1 MSLTFSVV
9 NNDYAKHPFGNKRFY
24 TIRDVVGDTAHP
36 SGGYAISPQS
46 VGLNS
51 RIDGARLIGLNAALP
66 AGVNDVVW
74 DQANQKFQAI
84 SGQIPPLVPK
94 EVVTVGSH
102 AGRLAYVPGY
112 IIAAAAVAGGTTGP
126 LRIIPVGETPATGQV
141 AVNLVTGACVF
152 ATADAVTSAVF
163 TYIPLGV
170 GPFIEANRVVDES
183 NAGTNDTTRDLANR
197 AALIQYVWNDT
208 AGSLPTLVPVG
219 EAPGSGEAAIDINNS
234 GTTTITVNA
243 GQDDATYKITY
254 WKFSALGVDDFA
266 WTDQADITIT
276 STSLFAFADD
286 LAVPPNGI
294 WIPGFGNVIVGEAT
308 ATNKQAIL
316 VPPGVTGGANIGVYF
331 PTLGKITLT
340 AGDGYTTIELPYVLL
355 NPGVVQ
361 PNDGQ
366 VPAGFN
372 LSSLN
377 VRMMFI
383 GQ

>member
-1 MSLTFSVV
+1 MSLSFSVV
-9 NNDYAKHPFGNKRFY
+9 NNDYAKHPLGNKRFF
-24 TIRDVVGDTAHP
+24 TIRDVAGDSAHP
-36 SGGYAISPQS
+36 NGGYAISPQS

-66 AGVNDVVW
+66 AGVGDVVW
-74 DQANQKFQAI
+74 DQANQKFQAVA
-84 SGQIPPLVPK
+84 GQIPPLVPK
-94 EVVTVGSH
+94 EVVTVTSH

-112 IIAAAAVAGGTTGP
+112 IIAAAAIAGGTTGP

-141 AVNLVTGACVF
+141 AVNLVTGAMVF

-163 TYIPLGV
+163 TYIPLGI
-170 GPFIEANRVVDES
+170 GPFIEANRVVDEARTAAA
-183 NAGTNDTTRDLANR
+183 NTFNFANR

-208 AGSLPTLVPVG
+208 GNNLPAIQPVG
-219 EAPGSGEAAIDINNS
+219 EAPGSTQIAIDIQNS
-234 GTTTITVNA
+234 GNTTVTTNA
-243 GQDDATYKITY
+243 SQGTDNFKVTY
-254 WKFSALGVDDFA
+254 WKFSALGLDDFA

-308 ATNKQAIL
+308 TTNKQAVL
-316 VPPGVTGGANIGVYF
+316 VPAGVTGGANIAVYF

-340 AGDGYTTIELPYVLL
+340 AGDGYTTIELPYIFL
-355 NPGVVQ
+355 NPGVVR
-361 PNDGQ
+361 PIDGQ